1 MKLKI
6 RTCRRFLKMVGIKS
20 YAQLSEEFEVE
31 VIVLLRFEKD
41 YRIGYEVVRE
51 LFNKYGQAVVS
62 KIIDFEEETIESFKS
77 KYILVGKRLY

>member
-6 RTCRRFLKMVGIKS
+6 RTCRRFLKMVGIKG

-31 VIVLLRFEKD
+31 VIVLLCFEKG